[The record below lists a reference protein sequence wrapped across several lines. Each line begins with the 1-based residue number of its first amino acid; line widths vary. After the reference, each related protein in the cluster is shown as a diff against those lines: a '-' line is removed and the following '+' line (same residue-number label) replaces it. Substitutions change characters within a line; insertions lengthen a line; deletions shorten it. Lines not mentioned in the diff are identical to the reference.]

1 MNIPQVDLKAQY
13 KLIKK
18 EINVAIL
25 KVLNSTTFILGENV
39 KKFEEEFAKFCN
51 VKYAVGVGN
60 GTDALYLALRACG
73 ISRGDEVITQPNT
86 FIATVE
92 AITLNGAKP
101 VFVDIN
107 PQTYN
112 IDANKI
118 KKVITKKT
126 KAIIPVHLYGQP
138 VDMDHI
144 LKIAKK
150 YRLKVIEDAA
160 QAHGAEYKGKKVG
173 SLGDVACFSFFP
185 AKNLGAYGDGG
196 IIVTNNEKIAKKI
209 IMLRNHG
216 RVEKYKH
223 LMEGVNSR
231 LDELQAA
238 ILRVKLRYLDKWNK
252 ARRQRAKIYDEV
264 FKHLEEV
271 GTPFVPFWATPVFYV
286 YTIRVKEREKLREY
300 LKKKGI
306 STGIY
311 YPIPLH
317 LQPAY
322 KYLNYKKG
330 DFPEAEKAAKEIL
343 SLPMYPE
350 LSRKEQNFIIQKIK
364 TFFGTK

>member
-25 KVLNSTTFILGENV
+25 KVLKNTTFILDENV

-92 AITLNGAKP
+92 TITLNGAKP

-107 PQTYN
+107 SDTYD
-112 IDANKI
+112 IDINKI
-118 KKVITKKT
+118 EGAITKKT

-138 VDMDHI
+138 ADMDPI
-144 LKIAKK
+144 LRIAK
-150 YRLKVIEDAA
+150 RHNLWVIEDAA
-160 QAHGAEYKGKKVG
+160 QAHGAEYKGKKIG
-173 SLGDVACFSFFP
+173 SLGDVGCFSFFP

-196 IIVTNNEKIAKKI
+196 MVITKNKKLAKKI
-209 IMLRNHG
+209 AMLRNHG
-216 RVEKYKH
+216 RIEKYKH
-223 LMEGVNSR
+223 EIEGVNSR
-231 LDELQAA
+231 LDEIQAA

-252 ARRQRAKIYDEV
+252 ARRQCAKLYDNFLRNIE
-264 FKHLEEV
+264 KMK
-271 GTPFVPFWATPVFYV
+271 TPFVPSWATPVFYV

-330 DFPEAEKAAKEIL
+330 DFPEAEKTADEIL

-350 LSRKEQNFIIQKIK
+350 LKISQIKFITNSIK
-364 TFFGTK
+364 DFYEE